1 MLRFRGDRS
10 TLLAALVAHWS
21 EQQLAIPAAA
31 PQDAASSMIQARAGG
46 DHRIGSSAPRGWYQ
60 ADQGLLGLG

>member
-10 TLLAALVAHWS
+10 TLLAALLAHWS

-31 PQDAASSMIQARAGG
+31 LQGATRSMIHSAAPSPSPASALAR
-46 DHRIGSSAPRGWYQ
+46 R
-60 ADQGLLGLG
+60 